1 MLMPK
6 VLIVDDSPVDS
17 RALAALLTQRGY
29 EVLEA
34 ADAETGLLAARDQQ
48 PDLVLMD
55 IVLPGINGFQ
65 ATRQLSRA
73 MGTRHIPVVLVSS
86 KDQEV
91 DRIWGR
97 RQGAK
102 GYVTKPVREA
112 ELVAAI
118 EQAIR

>member
-1 MLMPK
+1 MPK

-17 RALAALLTQRGY
+17 RTLAGLLTDRGY
-29 EVLEA
+29 EVLQA
-34 ADAETGLLAARDQQ
+34 PDAETGMLAARDQQ
-48 PDLVLMD
+48 PDVVLMD

-65 ATRQLSRA
+65 ATRQLSRG

-86 KDQEV
+86 KGQEV

-112 ELVAAI
+112 ELFAAI
-118 EQAIR
+118 EQAMR